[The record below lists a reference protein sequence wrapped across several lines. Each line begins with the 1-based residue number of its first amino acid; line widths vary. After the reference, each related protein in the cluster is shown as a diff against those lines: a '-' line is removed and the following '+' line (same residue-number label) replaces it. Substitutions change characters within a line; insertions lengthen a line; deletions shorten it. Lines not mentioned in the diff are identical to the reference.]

1 MSSVQYSTPNPYTWE
16 RYMQQHPLS
25 PRNTGWL
32 YTQQPLSPTGNVT
45 SYQQPISPA
54 GGWAQQQYPMTAWTN
69 LEYCPAL
76 PWTGTML
83 TNARVIKEEVLTDA
97 GQYLGIVDV
106 RPAVEETPT
115 LQLQKPKKTKTK
127 TKTKQELKQTTP
139 LTSESGAELEGGSC
153 SELESPKSL
162 GEKTKPQK
170 AATKQKIKP
179 VAVEKQQTKPHTK
192 LHTKPHLIGQKQG
205 LKENEQTNIVELVRE
220 EAIHKAEINEQIRE
234 LHGGIKKFE
243 RQWDERENEMSNKG
257 KGLLRRELKKLRTAH
272 MKGEPLMTVED
283 KINNAVD
290 MVIRQAMCKAELNE
304 KIRVLAEM
312 E

>member
-25 PRNTGWL
+25 PRSTGWL
-32 YTQQPLSPTGNVT
+32 YTQQPVSPTGNVT
-45 SYQQPISPA
+45 SYQRPISPA
-54 GGWAQQQYPMTAWTN
+54 SGWAQQQYPMSAWTN

-83 TNARVIKEEVLTDA
+83 TNARVIKEEVLSDA

-106 RPAVEETPT
+106 RPAIQETPT
-115 LQLQKPKKTKTK
+115 LQLTKPTKTK
-127 TKTKQELKQTTP
+127 TKTKNKPEQKQTTP
-139 LTSESGAELEGGSC
+139 LTSESGAELESGSC

-162 GEKTKPQK
+162 TEKTKTQK
-170 AATKQKIKP
+170 AAPKQKIKL
-179 VAVEKQQTKPHTK
+179 VAVEKQHAKPH
-192 LHTKPHLIGQKQG
+192 HVGQKQG
-205 LKENEQTNIVELVRE
+205 LKENEPASIVELVRE

-243 RQWDERENEMSNKG
+243 RQWDERENELNNKG

-272 MKGEPLMTVED
+272 TKGEPLMTVED
-283 KINNAVD
+283 KINNAVE
-290 MVIRQAMCKAELNE
+290 MVIRQAICKAELNE